1 MSSFLLDLCM
11 PMSMPTGFPHTHV
24 RACWIHTCT
33 PSQGTNT
40 CMHRAHAHSLTHRA
54 HACTLAPGPYAH
66 SLMGPI
72 SHAHTGSHARSPT
85 GPISHACTRSPCP
98 LACRVPTQAHT
109 GPCMHAHSG
118 PPHLLG
124 LHACMHWA
132 HARML
137 TPGPHMHLLTG
148 SPCMHICVHWM
159 HHVCIPQLYVL
170 GGLYVVVV
178 ICSSSSS
185 TVL

>member
-1 MSSFLLDLCM
+1 MSSSLLDLCM

-33 PSQGTNT
+33 PLQGTHT
-40 CMHRAHAHSLTHRA
+40 HMHQAHAHSLTHRA

-85 GPISHACTRSPCP
+85 GPISQACTRSPCP
-98 LACRVPTQAHT
+98 LVCRVPTQAHT
-109 GPCMHAHSG
+109 G
-118 PPHLLG
+118 
-124 LHACMHWA
+124 
-132 HARML
+132 
-137 TPGPHMHLLTG
+137 
-148 SPCMHICVHWM
+148 PCMHICVHWM

-185 TVL
+185 STVL